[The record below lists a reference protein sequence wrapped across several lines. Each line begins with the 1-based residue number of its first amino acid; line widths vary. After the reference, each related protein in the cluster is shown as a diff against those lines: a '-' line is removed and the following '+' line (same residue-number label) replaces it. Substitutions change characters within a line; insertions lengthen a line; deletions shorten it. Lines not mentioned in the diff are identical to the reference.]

1 MQFDAA
7 SRNNLIDEWVAF
19 VGAAPKLRLIS
30 GTIPASCAAS
40 QTGTTLVS
48 ITLPSTWM
56 NAASSGEATK
66 AGTWQANSIATGTI
80 THARLLNSAESAV
93 RWQGTVSQAF
103 ALTTS
108 ASTAANGNVLTF
120 TSAAGVTV
128 GMDVYGS
135 GVPAGTTVVAVTSTT
150 VTLSQVSTAGIGS
163 ATEILFGDTSG
174 DMFLAGTVIGSVGQ
188 QVTISAWTLVAPG
201 A

>member
-19 VGAAPKLRLIS
+19 VGASPKMRLIS
-30 GTIPASCAAS
+30 GTIPANCAAS

-56 NAASSGEATK
+56 NAASSGQATK

-103 ALTTS
+103 SLTTS
-108 ASTAANGNVLTF
+108 SSTAANGNVLTF
-120 TSAAGVTV
+120 SSTTGVSI
-128 GMDVYGS
+128 GMEVYGS
-135 GVPAGTTVVAVTSTT
+135 GVPTGTTVVGVSSTT
-150 VTLSQVSTAGIGS
+150 VTLSQVSTAGVSS

-188 QVTISAWTLVAPG
+188 QVTISAWTLIAPG